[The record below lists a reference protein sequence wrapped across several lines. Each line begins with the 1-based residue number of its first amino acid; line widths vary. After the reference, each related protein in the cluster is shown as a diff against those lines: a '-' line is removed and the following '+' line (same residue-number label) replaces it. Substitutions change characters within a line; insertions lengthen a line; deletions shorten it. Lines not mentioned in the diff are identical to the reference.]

1 MLRIFKTAIN
11 TPLINQSNTCN
22 CVYVMSRSFARRK
35 KTDLTPREM
44 QEMSKLVIN
53 SWFSSDL
60 FLFFLVETTRKY
72 FFWQR
77 IY

>member
-22 CVYVMSRSFARRK
+22 CVYVMSRSFARQK

-44 QEMSKLVIN
+44 QEMSKLVNI
-53 SWFSSDL
+53 SL
-60 FLFFLVETTRKY
+60 FLSKFISFLLVETNGKHS
-72 FFWQR
+72 FWPR
-77 IY
+77 I